1 MCVVIDMALCGTYC
15 KHSAL
20 FGALGS
26 GIGGMFSLVTFCYLV
41 SVGVQSCLD

>member
-20 FGALGS
+20 FGALS